1 MTFLMIM
8 AVLCPNGVLA
18 TSWWGI
24 GVRSDKWILNHGGT
38 IIRFDIEDHSGSRK
52 EYKAVMYDEK
62 GKYVEAEWGIQGMF
76 DDAKDGV
83 YTIKAKRG
91 EEADFGVKDSR
102 EEGKT
107 FAKIKFTAH
116 PGETIK
122 IKFNYKKK
130 SAKMTTDYV
139 APVAKVPAKPVPVVQ
154 PEQPAIENTQE
165 DLEPFPSAPNFPP
178 NEEANFF
185 YKEVDPFCKN
195 EKNEFLEYAEDFV
208 HPDVLAKE
216 SEQSISKSNAEDL
229 SNNSEKN
236 NFLEKLIQA
245 ISSWLRSVI

>member
-1 MTFLMIM
+1 MSVAILVFS
-8 AVLCPNGVLA
+8 CPYFVLA

-76 DDAKDGV
+76 DDAKDGI
-83 YTIKAKRG
+83 YMIKAKRG
-91 EEADFGVKDSR
+91 EEADFGVKDNR

-139 APVAKVPAKPVPVVQ
+139 APVVKIPAKPVPVVQ
-154 PEQPAIENTQE
+154 SEQPVIENTQE
-165 DLEPFPSAPNFPP
+165 ELEPFPSAPNSAP
-178 NEEANFF
+178 NIEA
-185 YKEVDPFCKN
+185 DPFCIYKN
-195 EKNEFLEYAEDFV
+195 EENNFLEFAEDFV
-208 HPDVLAKE
+208 HPDALAEE
-216 SEQSISKSNAEDL
+216 SEQATIIKPYEEGLDGY
-229 SNNSEKN
+229 SEKN
-236 NFLEKLIQA
+236 NFWKKIIQT
-245 ISSWLRSVI
+245 ISFWLRSVI